1 MSAARADS
9 LVLAHVERIHRDRP
23 IAVLLRHAERDPL
36 PDGDAGNAVE
46 ITAEGRRLA
55 EYLGSAFGARLRTLH
70 SSPVL
75 RCLQTAEAVREG
87 AKAELP
93 IQPNR
98 LLGDPG
104 IFVRDGDLAW
114 QNWGAL
120 GHAGVM
126 QWLISG
132 QERLPGMADPKPAA
146 YALVRHMVSL
156 AGKEVG
162 IHLFVT
168 HDSVLA
174 AVVGRLLGPIIDS
187 ADGPRF
193 LEGLLAWKEGRNIH
207 VGFRESRGKFFA
219 AGSAGGFVVS

>member
-1 MSAARADS
+1 MTSVWAAS
-9 LVLAHVERIHRDRP
+9 IGLMYFERVPRDRP
-23 IAVLLRHAERDPL
+23 IAVLLRHAERDSL
-36 PDGDAGNAVE
+36 PDGDAGNAVK
-46 ITAEGRRLA
+46 ITEEGRRLA
-55 EYLGSAFGARLRTLH
+55 EYLGSALGARLRTLH

-93 IQPNR
+93 IQSNR

-114 QNWGAL
+114 QNWVAL

-132 QERLPGMADPKPAA
+132 QERLPGMAAPKPAA
-146 YALVRHMVSL
+146 HALVRHMVSL
-156 AGKEVG
+156 AGNEVG

-174 AVVGRLLGPIIDS
+174 EVVGRLLRPIIDS
-187 ADGPRF
+187 ADGPHF

-219 AGSAGGFVVS
+219 AGNASGLVVS